1 MRSFEREHHVAA
13 FDRASFTFARL
24 VYGVVMLSTLTLTE
38 AQTSRANASETA
50 AEVQA
55 PRPTTRQAEPASRDR
70 TAPARSRPSW
80 ESYDVVVRRNVF
92 STSPGAASATARSG
106 TTQPAS
112 STQPAARTGP
122 AAWVLTGIVTH
133 GDTSV
138 AFIENTATGT
148 TLRVKAG
155 ETVAS
160 LRVVRVD
167 SQRVEIDADGSL
179 RLVSI
184 GSSLDGSE
192 PPAAGSL
199 PASSS
204 SSASVNGSDGAA
216 SADRPAPSAAE
227 MSTIE
232 KLKARRAKELAK

>member
-1 MRSFEREHHVAA
+1 MRSIARQYHDSALH
-13 FDRASFTFARL
+13 RALRPI
-24 VYGVVMLSTLTLTE
+24 VRCVCGVVMLTALALTE
-38 AQTSRANASETA
+38 AQTSRPGASATA

-55 PRPTTRQAEPASRDR
+55 PQLPATRPAEPASRDR
-70 TAPARSRPSW
+70 ITPARSRPSW

-92 STSPGAASATARSG
+92 SASPTGAATNARPG
-106 TTQPAS
+106 TTQPTA
-112 STQPAARTGP
+112 STQPAPRTGP

-148 TLRVKAG
+148 TVRVRAG

-160 LRVVRVD
+160 LRMVRIE
-167 SQRVEIDADGSL
+167 SQRVELDADGSL
-179 RLVSI
+179 RMVAI

-192 PPAAGSL
+192 PPATSTS
-199 PASSS
+199 PVSPSP
-204 SSASVNGSDGAA
+204 SANGSDGA
-216 SADRPAPSAAE
+216 SSVDRPAPSASE